1 MKKTGDFVKLKD
13 KSMYFPKVELTYDE
27 LYTLYV
33 YGHAS
38 PQFLYQVVVDS
49 NMVDKVIRENCKS
62 RPNKKDGYKYLL
74 DKLKKNI
81 LEARAD
87 LIFFSRGQ
95 RDLIDLSVKYGF
107 YYYDLKKAFCEV
119 LTDMDVLDF
128 WKQHKKHVQKH
139 TCFKLYGVDSSV
151 KVAYIEAK
159 IKATMKARYGAEN
172 IMQTKAGKYALQKT
186 MMERYGVPCNLMSR
200 DDIYDFSKRCY
211 DVLKTDKNW
220 ELVIKNVADEYG
232 FDYKNAYKEFP
243 LYDRDFILSMQVSN
257 HIDILCKAWKKAG
270 NGALK
275 YPTNVFFKMP
285 VAISSAFLN
294 KYAKKGLIA
303 LPADFNRFKS
313 HYEHMVANYLDS
325 LGVKYEVNKRSL
337 LGGKEIDFYIPSKK
351 IGIEVNPS
359 VSHNSNKYAKNRGR
373 LFGSKE
379 ELYHYD
385 KYKAAAK
392 AGIVLLQLFEYDLN
406 PEQFD
411 KKTKYLL
418 KQKLCGYD
426 EKIYARKT
434 VVYEAKRNIRTKC
447 VAFLNEY
454 HLQGSAT
461 ATKYFAMEYCGE
473 LVGVASF
480 KQHKG
485 YVELKRLCFKHGVQ
499 VLGGL
504 SKFIKAYFK
513 SDADCD
519 IIKSFSDNNIGDGVG
534 YARAG
539 AELVGEIKTSLCF
552 ISPSNG
558 LDVYSWQIA
567 TPWSAKSGVLS
578 KYTSQLSAQNEIDE
592 YIETKLPHRF
602 DDGHGYDRVYRVG
615 SKIWQFSRQK

>member
-33 YGHAS
+33 YGHAK
-38 PQFLYQVVVDS
+38 PYFLRQIVVNID
-49 NMVDKVIRENCKS
+49 ILENIITKNS
-62 RPNKKDGYKYLL
+62 KNRPNEKDGYKYLL
-74 DKLKKNI
+74 GKLQERQD
-81 LEARAD
+81 EAMQD
-87 LIFFSRGQ
+87 LIEFSQGNL
-95 RDLIDLSVKYGF
+95 DLIDLSVKYGF
-107 YYYDLKKAFCEV
+107 YYYDLKKAFDEV
-119 LTDMDVLDF
+119 LDVDVNDY
-128 WKQHKKHVQKH
+128 WKQHKKYVQKH
-139 TCFKLYGVDSSV
+139 TCLELYGVDSSA
-151 KVAYIEAK
+151 KVADIQAK
-159 IKATMKARYGAEN
+159 QKATVKAKYGAEN
-172 IMQTKAGKYALQKT
+172 IMQTDTGKKRLQKT
-186 MMERYGVPCNLMSR
+186 MMERYGVPCNLMAR
-200 DDIYDFSKRCY
+200 DDVYDFSKRCY
-211 DVLKTDKNW
+211 DALMGDSAWVRVLKKLASDK
-220 ELVIKNVADEYG
+220 KVAYDML
-232 FDYKNAYKEFP
+232 YKEYP
-243 LYDRDFILSMQVSN
+243 LYHRDFILSMQVSD
-257 HIDILCKAWKKAG
+257 HIETLCKAWKKAG
-270 NGALK
+270 RDVIK
-275 YPTNVFFKMP
+275 YPTNTFFKMP
-285 VAISSAFLN
+285 VVIASTFLN
-294 KYAKKGLIA
+294 EYAKKGLIE
-303 LPADFNRFKS
+303 LPSNFNCFKS
-313 HYEHMVANYLDS
+313 QYELMVANYLDS
-325 LGVKYEVNKRSL
+325 LGVKYEVNNRSV
-337 LGGKEIDFYIPSKK
+337 LGGKEIDFYIPEKK
-351 IGIEVNPS
+351 IGIEINPS
-359 VSHNSNKYAKNRGR
+359 VSHNSNKYAKNRGKF
-373 LFGSKE
+373 FGSKE

-385 KYKAAAK
+385 KYKAAEK

-426 EKIYARKT
+426 EKVYARKT
-434 VVYEAKRNIRTKC
+434 VVCEAKRDVRTKC
-447 VAFLNEY
+447 VAFLNDY

-485 YVELKRLCFKHGVQ
+485 YVELKRLCFKRGVQ

-513 SDADCD
+513 SDNSCD
-519 IIKSFSDNNIGDGVG
+519 VIKSFSDNNIGDGVG

-552 ISPSNG
+552 ISSTNG
-558 LDVYSWQIA
+558 LDMYSWQIA

-592 YIETKLPHRF
+592 YIETKMPHRF

>member
-1 MKKTGDFVKLKD
+1 MRKTGDFVKLKD

-33 YGHAS
+33 YGHAK
-38 PQFLYQVVVDS
+38 PYFLRQIVANID
-49 NMVDKVIRENCKS
+49 MLENIITKNS
-62 RPNKKDGYKYLL
+62 KNRPNEKDGYKYLL
-74 DKLKKNI
+74 GKLQERQD
-81 LEARAD
+81 EAMQD
-87 LIFFSRGQ
+87 LIEFSQGNL
-95 RDLIDLSVKYGF
+95 DLIDLSVKYGF
-107 YYYDLKKAFCEV
+107 YYYDLKKAFDEV
-119 LTDMDVLDF
+119 LDVDVNDY
-128 WKQHKKHVQKH
+128 WKQHKKYVQKH
-139 TCFKLYGVDSSV
+139 TCLELYGVDSSA
-151 KVAYIEAK
+151 KVADIQAK
-159 IKATMKARYGAEN
+159 QKATVKAKYGAEN
-172 IMQTKAGKYALQKT
+172 IMQTDTGKKRLQKT
-186 MMERYGVPCNLMSR
+186 MMERYGVPCNLMAR
-200 DDIYDFSKRCY
+200 DDVYDFSKRCY
-211 DVLKTDKNW
+211 DALMGDNVWVRVLKKLAQDKKVSYDM
-220 ELVIKNVADEYG
+220 L
-232 FDYKNAYKEFP
+232 YKEYP
-243 LYDRDFILSMQVSN
+243 LYRRDFILSMQVSD
-257 HIDILCKAWKKAG
+257 HIETLCEAWKKAG
-270 NGALK
+270 RDVIK
-275 YPTNVFFKMP
+275 YPTNTFFKMP
-285 VAISSAFLN
+285 VVMVSTFLN
-294 KYAKKGLIA
+294 EYAKKGLIS
-303 LPADFNRFKS
+303 LPSNFNCFKS
-313 HYEHMVANYLDS
+313 QYELMVANYLDS
-325 LGVKYEVNKRSL
+325 LGVKYEVNNRSV
-337 LGGKEIDFYIPSKK
+337 LGGKEIDFYISDKK
-351 IGIEVNPS
+351 VGIEINPS

-385 KYKAAAK
+385 KYKAAEK

-434 VVYEAKRNIRTKC
+434 VVYEAKRDVRTKC
-447 VAFLNEY
+447 VAFLNDY

-461 ATKYFAMEYCGE
+461 ATKYFAMEYCDE

-513 SDADCD
+513 SDTNCD
-519 IIKSFSDNNIGDGVG
+519 IIKSFSDNNIGDGTG
-534 YARAG
+534 YLRAG
-539 AELVGEIKTSLCF
+539 AKLVGETKTSLCF
-552 ISPSNG
+552 VSSSNG
-558 LDVYSWQIA
+558 LDMYSWQIA

>member
-27 LYTLYV
+27 IYTLYV
-33 YGHAS
+33 YGHAT
-38 PQFLYQVVVDS
+38 PHVLRQIVVNID
-49 NMVDKVIRENCKS
+49 MLENIITKNS
-62 RPNKKDGYKYLL
+62 KNRPNKKDGYKYLL
-74 DKLKKNI
+74 GKLQERQD
-81 LEARAD
+81 EAMQD
-87 LIFFSRGQ
+87 LIEFSQGNL
-95 RDLIDLSVKYGF
+95 DLIDLSVKYGF
-107 YYYDLKKAFCEV
+107 YYYDLKKAFDEV
-119 LTDMDVLDF
+119 LDVDVNNY
-128 WKQHKKHVQKH
+128 WKQHKKYVQKH
-139 TCFKLYGVDSSV
+139 TCLELYGVDSSA
-151 KVAYIEAK
+151 KVADIQAK
-159 IKATMKARYGAEN
+159 QKATVKAKYGAEN
-172 IMQTKAGKYALQKT
+172 IMQTDTGKKRLQKT
-186 MMERYGVPCNLMSR
+186 MMERYGVPCNLMAR
-200 DDIYDFSKRCY
+200 DDVYDFSKRCY
-211 DVLKTDKNW
+211 DTLMSDSAWVRVLKKLASDK
-220 ELVIKNVADEYG
+220 KVAYDML
-232 FDYKNAYKEFP
+232 YKEYS
-243 LYDRDFILSMQVSN
+243 LYHRDFISSMQVSD
-257 HIDILCKAWKKAG
+257 HIETLCKAWKKAG
-270 NGALK
+270 RDVIK
-275 YPTNVFFKMP
+275 YPTNTFFKMP
-285 VAISSAFLN
+285 VVMASMFLN
-294 KYAKKGLIA
+294 EYAKKGLIS
-303 LPADFNRFKS
+303 LPSNFNCFKS
-313 HYEHMVANYLDS
+313 QYELMVANYLDS
-325 LGVKYEVNKRSL
+325 LGVKYEVNNRSV
-337 LGGKEIDFYIPSKK
+337 LGGKEIDFYIPEKK
-351 IGIEVNPS
+351 VGVEINPS

-385 KYKAAAK
+385 KYKAAEK

-426 EKIYARKT
+426 EKIYARNT
-434 VVYEAKRNIRTKC
+434 VVYEAKRDIRTKC
-447 VAFLNEY
+447 VAFLNDY

-504 SKFIKAYFK
+504 SKFISAYFK
-513 SDADCD
+513 SDTNCD
-519 IIKSFSDNNIGDGVG
+519 IIKSFSDNNIGDGTG
-534 YARAG
+534 YLWSG
-539 AELVGEIKTSLCF
+539 AKLVGETKTSLCF
-552 ISPSNG
+552 VSSSNG
-558 LDVYSWQIA
+558 LDMYSWQIA

-592 YIETKLPHRF
+592 YIETKMPHRF

>member
-1 MKKTGDFVKLKD
+1 
-13 KSMYFPKVELTYDE
+13 
-27 LYTLYV
+27 
-33 YGHAS
+33 
-38 PQFLYQVVVDS
+38 
-49 NMVDKVIRENCKS
+49 
-62 RPNKKDGYKYLL
+62 
-74 DKLKKNI
+74 
-81 LEARAD
+81 
-87 LIFFSRGQ
+87 
-95 RDLIDLSVKYGF
+95 
-107 YYYDLKKAFCEV
+107 
-119 LTDMDVLDF
+119 
-128 WKQHKKHVQKH
+128 
-139 TCFKLYGVDSSV
+139 
-151 KVAYIEAK
+151 
-159 IKATMKARYGAEN
+159 
-172 IMQTKAGKYALQKT
+172 
-186 MMERYGVPCNLMSR
+186 
-200 DDIYDFSKRCY
+200 
-211 DVLKTDKNW
+211 
-220 ELVIKNVADEYG
+220 
-232 FDYKNAYKEFP
+232 
-243 LYDRDFILSMQVSN
+243 MQVSD
-257 HIDILCKAWKKAG
+257 HIETLCKAWKKVG
-270 NGALK
+270 RGVMK
-275 YPTNVFFKMP
+275 YPANTFFKMP
-285 VAISSAFLN
+285 VVMASTFLN
-294 KYAKKGLIA
+294 EYAKQGLIS
-303 LPADFNRFKS
+303 LPSNFNCFKS
-313 HYEHMVANYLDS
+313 QYELMVANYLDS
-325 LGVKYEVNKRSL
+325 LGVKYEVNNRSV
-337 LGGKEIDFYIPSKK
+337 LGGKEIYFYIPEKK
-351 IGIEVNPS
+351 VGIEINPS

-434 VVYEAKRNIRTKC
+434 VVYEAKRDIRTKC

-485 YVELKRLCFKHGVQ
+485 YVELKRLCFKRGVQ

-513 SDADCD
+513 SDTNCD
-519 IIKSFSDNNIGDGVG
+519 IIKSFSDNNIGDGTG
-534 YARAG
+534 YLRAG
-539 AELVGEIKTSLCF
+539 AKLVGETKTSLCF
-552 ISPSNG
+552 VSPSNG
-558 LDVYSWQIA
+558 LDMYSWQIA

-592 YIETKLPHRF
+592 YIETKMPHRF

>member
-1 MKKTGDFVKLKD
+1 MRKTGDFVKLKD

-33 YGHAS
+33 YGHAK
-38 PQFLYQVVVDS
+38 PYFLRQIVVNID
-49 NMVDKVIRENCKS
+49 MLENIITKNS
-62 RPNKKDGYKYLL
+62 KNRPNEKDGYKYLL
-74 DKLKKNI
+74 GKLQERQD
-81 LEARAD
+81 EAMQD
-87 LIFFSRGQ
+87 LIEFSQGNL
-95 RDLIDLSVKYGF
+95 DLIDLSVKYGF
-107 YYYDLKKAFCEV
+107 YYYALKKAFDEV
-119 LTDMDVLDF
+119 LDVDVNDY
-128 WKQHKKHVQKH
+128 WKQHKKYVQKH
-139 TCFKLYGVDSSV
+139 TCLELYGVDSSA
-151 KVAYIEAK
+151 KVADIQAK
-159 IKATMKARYGAEN
+159 QKATVKAKYGAEN
-172 IMQTKAGKYALQKT
+172 IMQTDTGKKHLQKT
-186 MMERYGVPCNLMSR
+186 MMERYGVPCNLMAR
-200 DDIYDFSKRCY
+200 DDVYDFSKRCY
-211 DVLKTDKNW
+211 DTLMSDSAWVRVLKKLASDK
-220 ELVIKNVADEYG
+220 KVAYDML
-232 FDYKNAYKEFP
+232 YKEYP
-243 LYDRDFILSMQVSN
+243 LYHRDFILSMQVSD
-257 HIDILCKAWKKAG
+257 HIETLCKAWKKAG
-270 NGALK
+270 RDVIK
-275 YPTNVFFKMP
+275 YPTNTFFKMP
-285 VAISSAFLN
+285 VVMASTFLN
-294 KYAKKGLIA
+294 EYAKKGLIS
-303 LPADFNRFKS
+303 LPSNFNCFKS
-313 HYEHMVANYLDS
+313 QYELMVANYLDS
-325 LGVKYEVNKRSL
+325 LGVKYEVNNRSV
-337 LGGKEIDFYIPSKK
+337 LGGKEIDFYIPEKK
-351 IGIEVNPS
+351 VGVEINPS

-379 ELYHYD
+379 GLYHYD

-406 PEQFD
+406 PEQFE

-426 EKIYARKT
+426 EKVYARKT
-434 VVYEAKRNIRTKC
+434 VVYEAKRDVRTKC
-447 VAFLNEY
+447 VAFLNDY

-485 YVELKRLCFKHGVQ
+485 YVELKRLCFKNGVQ

-504 SKFIKAYFK
+504 SKFIKVYFK

-539 AELVGEIKTSLCF
+539 AELVGETKTSLCF

-558 LDVYSWQIA
+558 LDMYSWQIA

-592 YIETKLPHRF
+592 YIETKMPHRF
-602 DDGHGYDRVYRVG
+602 DDGYGYDRVYRVG

>member
-13 KSMYFPKVELTYDE
+13 KSMYFPKIKLTYDE

-74 DKLKKNI
+74 DKLKKKI
-81 LEARAD
+81 DEVQQD
-87 LIFFSRGQ
+87 LLLFSKGKI
-95 RDLIDLSVKYGF
+95 DLIDLSVKYGF
-107 YYYDLKKAFCEV
+107 YYYDLKKAFSEV
-119 LTDMDVLDF
+119 LDVDVNEY
-128 WKQHKKHVQKH
+128 WKQHKKYVQKH
-139 TCFKLYGVDSSV
+139 TCLELYGFDSSA
-151 KVAYIEAK
+151 KVADIQAK
-159 IKATMKARYGAEN
+159 QKATVKAKYGAEN
-172 IMQTKAGKYALQKT
+172 IMQTDTGKKRLQKT
-186 MMERYGVPCNLMSR
+186 MMERYGVPCNLMAR
-200 DDIYDFSKRCY
+200 DDVYDFSKRCY
-211 DVLKTDKNW
+211 DTLMSDSAWVRVLKKLASDK
-220 ELVIKNVADEYG
+220 KVAYDML
-232 FDYKNAYKEFP
+232 YKEYP
-243 LYDRDFILSMQVSN
+243 LYHRDFILSMQVSD
-257 HIDILCKAWKKAG
+257 HIETLCKAWKKAG
-270 NGALK
+270 RDAIK
-275 YPTNVFFKMP
+275 YPTNTFFKMP
-285 VAISSAFLN
+285 VVMASTFLN
-294 KYAKKGLIA
+294 EYAKKGLIS
-303 LPADFNRFKS
+303 LPSNFNCFKS
-313 HYEHMVANYLDS
+313 QYELMVANYLDS
-325 LGVKYEVNKRSL
+325 LGVKYEVNNRSV
-337 LGGKEIDFYIPSKK
+337 LGGKEIDFYIPEKK
-351 IGIEVNPS
+351 VGVDINPS

-426 EKIYARKT
+426 EKVYARKT
-434 VVYEAKRNIRTKC
+434 VVYEAKRDVRTKC

-485 YVELKRLCFKHGVQ
+485 YVELKRLCFKRGVQ

-519 IIKSFSDNNIGDGVG
+519 IIKSFSDNNIGDGTG
-534 YARAG
+534 YLRAG
-539 AELVGEIKTSLCF
+539 AELVGETKTSLCF
-552 ISPSNG
+552 ISPNNG
-558 LDVYSWQIA
+558 LDMYSWQIA

-592 YIETKLPHRF
+592 YIETKMPHRF
-602 DDGHGYDRVYRVG
+602 DDGHGYDRVYCVG

>member
-13 KSMYFPKVELTYDE
+13 KSMYFPKVELPYDE

-33 YGHAS
+33 YGHAT
-38 PQFLYQVVVDS
+38 PHVLRQIVVNID
-49 NMVDKVIRENCKS
+49 MLENIITKNS
-62 RPNKKDGYKYLL
+62 KNRPNKKDGYKYLL
-74 DKLKKNI
+74 GKLQERQD
-81 LEARAD
+81 EAMQD
-87 LIFFSRGQ
+87 LIEFSQGNL
-95 RDLIDLSVKYGF
+95 DLIDLSVKYGF
-107 YYYDLKKAFCEV
+107 YYYDLKKAFDEV
-119 LTDMDVLDF
+119 LDVDVNEY
-128 WKQHKKHVQKH
+128 WKQHKKYVQKH
-139 TCFKLYGVDSSV
+139 TCLELYGVDSSA
-151 KVAYIEAK
+151 KVADIQAK
-159 IKATMKARYGAEN
+159 QKATMKAKYGAEN
-172 IMQTKAGKYALQKT
+172 IMQTDTGKNRLQKT
-186 MMERYGVPCNLMSR
+186 MMERYGVPCNLMAR
-200 DDIYDFSKRCY
+200 DDVYDFSKRCY
-211 DVLKTDKNW
+211 DVLMSDSAWVRVLKKLASDKKVSYDM
-220 ELVIKNVADEYG
+220 L
-232 FDYKNAYKEFP
+232 YKEYP
-243 LYDRDFILSMQVSN
+243 LYRRDFILSMQVSD
-257 HIDILCKAWKKAG
+257 HIETLCKAWKKVG
-270 NGALK
+270 CDVIK
-275 YPTNVFFKMP
+275 YPTNTFFKMP
-285 VAISSAFLN
+285 VVMASTFLN
-294 KYAKKGLIA
+294 EYAKKGLIS
-303 LPADFNRFKS
+303 LPSNFNCFKS
-313 HYEHMVANYLDS
+313 QYELMVANYLDS
-325 LGVKYEVNKRSL
+325 LGVKYEVNNRSV
-337 LGGKEIDFYIPSKK
+337 LGGKEIDFYIPEKK
-351 IGIEVNPS
+351 VGVEINPS

-379 ELYHYD
+379 ELYYYD

-426 EKIYARKT
+426 EKVYARKT
-434 VVYEAKRNIRTKC
+434 VVYEAKRDIRTKC

-504 SKFIKAYFK
+504 SKFISAYFK
-513 SDADCD
+513 SDTGCD
-519 IIKSFSDNNIGDGVG
+519 IIKSFSDNNIGDGTG
-534 YARAG
+534 YLRAG
-539 AELVGEIKTSLCF
+539 AKLVGETKTSLCF
-552 ISPSNG
+552 VSSSNG
-558 LDVYSWQIA
+558 LDMYSWQIA

-592 YIETKLPHRF
+592 YIETKMPHRF

>member
-33 YGHAS
+33 YGHAK
-38 PQFLYQVVVDS
+38 PYFLRQIVANID
-49 NMVDKVIRENCKS
+49 MLENIITKNS
-62 RPNKKDGYKYLL
+62 KNRPNEKDGYKYLL
-74 DKLKKNI
+74 GKLQERQD
-81 LEARAD
+81 EAMQD
-87 LIFFSRGQ
+87 LIEFSQGNL
-95 RDLIDLSVKYGF
+95 DLIDLSVKYGF
-107 YYYDLKKAFCEV
+107 YYYDLKKAFDEV
-119 LTDMDVLDF
+119 LDVDVNDY
-128 WKQHKKHVQKH
+128 WKQHKKYVQKH
-139 TCFKLYGVDSSV
+139 TCLELYGVDSSA
-151 KVAYIEAK
+151 KVADIQAK
-159 IKATMKARYGAEN
+159 QKATVKAKYGAEN
-172 IMQTKAGKYALQKT
+172 IMQTDTGKKHLQKT
-186 MMERYGVPCNLMSR
+186 MMERYGVPCNLMAR
-200 DDIYDFSKRCY
+200 DDVYDFSKRCY
-211 DVLKTDKNW
+211 DTLMSDSAWVRVLKKLASDK
-220 ELVIKNVADEYG
+220 KVAYDML
-232 FDYKNAYKEFP
+232 YKEYP
-243 LYDRDFILSMQVSN
+243 LYHRDFILSMQVSD
-257 HIDILCKAWKKAG
+257 HIETLCKAWKKAG
-270 NGALK
+270 RDVIK
-275 YPTNVFFKMP
+275 YPTNTFFKMP
-285 VAISSAFLN
+285 VVMVSTFLN
-294 KYAKKGLIA
+294 EYAKKGLIS
-303 LPADFNRFKS
+303 LPSNFNCFKS
-313 HYEHMVANYLDS
+313 QYELMVANYLDS
-325 LGVKYEVNKRSL
+325 LGVKYEVNNRSV
-337 LGGKEIDFYIPSKK
+337 LGGKEIDFYIPEKK
-351 IGIEVNPS
+351 VGVEINPS

-406 PEQFD
+406 PEQFE

-426 EKIYARKT
+426 EKVYARKT
-434 VVYEAKRNIRTKC
+434 VVYEAKRDIRTKC

-461 ATKYFAMEYCGE
+461 ATKYFAMEYSGE

-480 KQHKG
+480 KQRKG

-513 SDADCD
+513 SDTNCD

-558 LDVYSWQIA
+558 LDMYSWQIA

-592 YIETKLPHRF
+592 YIETKMPHRF

>member
-1 MKKTGDFVKLKD
+1 MRKTGDFVKLKD

-33 YGHAS
+33 YGHAT
-38 PQFLYQVVVDS
+38 PHVLRQIVVNID
-49 NMVDKVIRENCKS
+49 MLENIITKNS
-62 RPNKKDGYKYLL
+62 KNRPNKKDGYRYLL
-74 DKLKKNI
+74 GKLQERQD
-81 LEARAD
+81 EAMQD
-87 LIFFSRGQ
+87 LIEFSQGNL
-95 RDLIDLSVKYGF
+95 DLIDLSVKYGF
-107 YYYDLKKAFCEV
+107 YYYDLKKAFDEV
-119 LTDMDVLDF
+119 LDVDVNEY
-128 WKQHKKHVQKH
+128 WKQHKKYVQKH
-139 TCFKLYGVDSSV
+139 TCLELYGVDSSA
-151 KVAYIEAK
+151 KVADIQAK
-159 IKATMKARYGAEN
+159 QKATVKAKYGAEN
-172 IMQTKAGKYALQKT
+172 IMQTDTGKKHLQKT
-186 MMERYGVPCNLMSR
+186 MMERYGVPCNLMAR
-200 DDIYDFSKRCY
+200 DDVYDFSKRCY
-211 DVLKTDKNW
+211 DTLMSDSAWVRVLKKLASDK
-220 ELVIKNVADEYG
+220 KVAYDML
-232 FDYKNAYKEFP
+232 YKEYP
-243 LYDRDFILSMQVSN
+243 LYHRDFILSMQVSD
-257 HIDILCKAWKKAG
+257 HIETLCKAWKKAG
-270 NGALK
+270 RDVIK
-275 YPTNVFFKMP
+275 YPTNTFFKMP
-285 VAISSAFLN
+285 VVMASTFLN
-294 KYAKKGLIA
+294 EYAKQGLIS
-303 LPADFNRFKS
+303 LPSNFNCFKS
-313 HYEHMVANYLDS
+313 QYELMVANYLDS
-325 LGVKYEVNKRSL
+325 LGVKYEVNNRSV
-337 LGGKEIDFYIPSKK
+337 LGGKEIDFYIPEKK
-351 IGIEVNPS
+351 VGIEINPS

-406 PEQFD
+406 PEQFE

-426 EKIYARKT
+426 EKVYARKT
-434 VVYEAKRNIRTKC
+434 VVYEAKRDARTKC
-447 VAFLNEY
+447 VAFLNDY

-485 YVELKRLCFKHGVQ
+485 YVELKRLCFKRGVQ

-513 SDADCD
+513 SDTNCD
-519 IIKSFSDNNIGDGVG
+519 IIKSFSDNNIGDGTG
-534 YARAG
+534 YLRAG
-539 AELVGEIKTSLCF
+539 AKLVGETKTSLCF
-552 ISPSNG
+552 ISPNNG
-558 LDVYSWQIA
+558 LDMYSWQIA

>member
-49 NMVDKVIRENCKS
+49 NMVNKVIRENCKS

-74 DKLKKNI
+74 DKLKKKI
-81 LEARAD
+81 DEVQQD
-87 LIFFSRGQ
+87 LLLFSKGKI
-95 RDLIDLSVKYGF
+95 DLIDLSVKYGF
-107 YYYDLKKAFCEV
+107 YYYDLKKAFSEV
-119 LTDMDVLDF
+119 LGVDVNEY
-128 WKQHKKHVQKH
+128 WKQHKKYVQKH
-139 TCFKLYGVDSSV
+139 TCLELYGVDSSA
-151 KVAYIEAK
+151 KVADIQAK
-159 IKATMKARYGAEN
+159 QKATVKAKYGAEN
-172 IMQTKAGKYALQKT
+172 IMQTGTGKQRLQKT
-186 MMERYGVPCNLMSR
+186 MMERYGVPCNLMAR
-200 DDIYDFSKRCY
+200 DDVYDFSKRCY
-211 DVLKTDKNW
+211 DALMGDNVWVRVLKKLAQDKK
-220 ELVIKNVADEYG
+220 VSHDM
-232 FDYKNAYKEFP
+232 FYKEYP
-243 LYDRDFILSMQVSN
+243 LYRRDFILSMQISD
-257 HIDILCKAWKKAG
+257 HIEILCKAWKKAG
-270 NGALK
+270 HGAIK
-275 YPTNVFFKMP
+275 YPTNTFFKMP
-285 VAISSAFLN
+285 VVMASTFLN
-294 KYAKKGLIA
+294 EYAKKGLIS
-303 LPADFNRFKS
+303 LPSNFNCFKS
-313 HYEHMVANYLDS
+313 QYELMVANYLDS
-325 LGVKYEVNKRSL
+325 LGVKYEVNNRSV
-337 LGGKEIDFYIPSKK
+337 LGGKEIDFYISDKK
-351 IGIEVNPS
+351 VGIEINPS

-385 KYKAAAK
+385 KYKAAAE

-406 PEQFD
+406 PEQFE

-426 EKIYARKT
+426 EKVYARKT
-434 VVYEAKRNIRTKC
+434 VVYEAKRDVRTKC
-447 VAFLNEY
+447 VAFLNDY

-461 ATKYFAMEYCGE
+461 ATKYFAMEYCGN

-504 SKFIKAYFK
+504 SKFISAYFK
-513 SDADCD
+513 SDIGCD

-539 AELVGEIKTSLCF
+539 AELVGETKTSLCF

-558 LDVYSWQIA
+558 LDMYSWQIA

-578 KYTSQLSAQNEIDE
+578 KHTSELSAQNEIDE
-592 YIETKLPHRF
+592 YIETKMPHRF
-602 DDGHGYDRVYRVG
+602 DDGRGYDRVYRVG

>member
-74 DKLKKNI
+74 DKLKKKI
-81 LEARAD
+81 DEVQQD
-87 LIFFSRGQ
+87 LLLFSKGKI
-95 RDLIDLSVKYGF
+95 DLIDLSVKYGF
-107 YYYDLKKAFCEV
+107 YY
-119 LTDMDVLDF
+119 
-128 WKQHKKHVQKH
+128 
-139 TCFKLYGVDSSV
+139 
-151 KVAYIEAK
+151 
-159 IKATMKARYGAEN
+159 
-172 IMQTKAGKYALQKT
+172 
-186 MMERYGVPCNLMSR
+186 
-200 DDIYDFSKRCY
+200 
-211 DVLKTDKNW
+211 
-220 ELVIKNVADEYG
+220 
-232 FDYKNAYKEFP
+232 
-243 LYDRDFILSMQVSN
+243 
-257 HIDILCKAWKKAG
+257 
-270 NGALK
+270 
-275 YPTNVFFKMP
+275 
-285 VAISSAFLN
+285 
-294 KYAKKGLIA
+294 
-303 LPADFNRFKS
+303 
-313 HYEHMVANYLDS
+313 
-325 LGVKYEVNKRSL
+325 
-337 LGGKEIDFYIPSKK
+337 
-351 IGIEVNPS
+351 
-359 VSHNSNKYAKNRGR
+359 
-373 LFGSKE
+373 
-379 ELYHYD
+379 
-385 KYKAAAK
+385 
-392 AGIVLLQLFEYDLN
+392 YDLN

-426 EKIYARKT
+426 EKVYARKT
-434 VVYEAKRNIRTKC
+434 VVYEAKRDIRIKC

-485 YVELKRLCFKHGVQ
+485 YVELKRLCFKRGVQ

-513 SDADCD
+513 SDTGCD
-519 IIKSFSDNNIGDGVG
+519 IIKSFSDNNIGNGMSDEK
-534 YARAG
+534 AG

-552 ISPSNG
+552 ISPNNG
-558 LDVYSWQIA
+558 LDMYSWQIA
-567 TPWSAKSGVLS
+567 TPWSAISGVLP

-592 YIETKLPHRF
+592 YIETKMPHRF
-602 DDGHGYDRVYRVG
+602 DDGHGYDRVYRVC

>member
-33 YGHAS
+33 YGHAK
-38 PQFLYQVVVDS
+38 PYFLRQIVVNID
-49 NMVDKVIRENCKS
+49 MLENIITKNS
-62 RPNKKDGYKYLL
+62 KNRPNEKDGYKYLL
-74 DKLKKNI
+74 GKLQERQD
-81 LEARAD
+81 EAMQD
-87 LIFFSRGQ
+87 LIEFSQGNL
-95 RDLIDLSVKYGF
+95 DLIDLSVKYGF
-107 YYYDLKKAFCEV
+107 YYYDLKKAFDEV
-119 LTDMDVLDF
+119 LDVDVNDY
-128 WKQHKKHVQKH
+128 WKQHKKYVQKH
-139 TCFKLYGVDSSV
+139 TCLELYGVDSSA
-151 KVAYIEAK
+151 KVADIQAK
-159 IKATMKARYGAEN
+159 QKATVKAKYGAEN
-172 IMQTKAGKYALQKT
+172 IMQTQAGKDALQKT

-200 DDIYDFSKRCY
+200 DEVYDFSKRCY
-211 DVLKTDKNW
+211 DALMCDNVWVRVLKKLASDK
-220 ELVIKNVADEYG
+220 KVAYDML
-232 FDYKNAYKEFP
+232 YKEYP
-243 LYDRDFILSMQVSN
+243 LYHRDFILSMQVSD
-257 HIDILCKAWKKAG
+257 HIETLCKAWKKAG
-270 NGALK
+270 RDVIK
-275 YPTNVFFKMP
+275 YPTNTFFKMP
-285 VAISSAFLN
+285 VVMASTFLN
-294 KYAKKGLIA
+294 EYAKKGLIS
-303 LPADFNRFKS
+303 LPSNFNCFKS
-313 HYEHMVANYLDS
+313 QYELMVANYLDS
-325 LGVKYEVNKRSL
+325 LGVKYEVNNRSV
-337 LGGKEIDFYIPSKK
+337 LGGKEIDFYIPEKK
-351 IGIEVNPS
+351 VGVEINPS

-385 KYKAAAK
+385 KYKAADK

-426 EKIYARKT
+426 EKVYARKT
-434 VVYEAKRNIRTKC
+434 VVYEAKRDVRTKC

-513 SDADCD
+513 SDTNCD
-519 IIKSFSDNNIGDGVG
+519 IIKSFSDNNIGDGTG
-534 YARAG
+534 YLRAG
-539 AELVGEIKTSLCF
+539 AKLVGETKTSLCF
-552 ISPSNG
+552 VSPNNG

-592 YIETKLPHRF
+592 YIETKMPHRF

>member
-1 MKKTGDFVKLKD
+1 
-13 KSMYFPKVELTYDE
+13 
-27 LYTLYV
+27 
-33 YGHAS
+33 
-38 PQFLYQVVVDS
+38 
-49 NMVDKVIRENCKS
+49 
-62 RPNKKDGYKYLL
+62 
-74 DKLKKNI
+74 
-81 LEARAD
+81 
-87 LIFFSRGQ
+87 
-95 RDLIDLSVKYGF
+95 
-107 YYYDLKKAFCEV
+107 
-119 LTDMDVLDF
+119 
-128 WKQHKKHVQKH
+128 
-139 TCFKLYGVDSSV
+139 
-151 KVAYIEAK
+151 
-159 IKATMKARYGAEN
+159 
-172 IMQTKAGKYALQKT
+172 
-186 MMERYGVPCNLMSR
+186 
-200 DDIYDFSKRCY
+200 
-211 DVLKTDKNW
+211 
-220 ELVIKNVADEYG
+220 
-232 FDYKNAYKEFP
+232 
-243 LYDRDFILSMQVSN
+243 
-257 HIDILCKAWKKAG
+257 
-270 NGALK
+270 
-275 YPTNVFFKMP
+275 
-285 VAISSAFLN
+285 
-294 KYAKKGLIA
+294 
-303 LPADFNRFKS
+303 
-313 HYEHMVANYLDS
+313 
-325 LGVKYEVNKRSL
+325 
-337 LGGKEIDFYIPSKK
+337 
-351 IGIEVNPS
+351 
-359 VSHNSNKYAKNRGR
+359 SNKYAKNRGR
-373 LFGSKE
+373 LIGSKE

-385 KYKAAAK
+385 KYKAADK

-426 EKIYARKT
+426 EKVYARKT
-434 VVYEAKRNIRTKC
+434 VVYEAKRDIRTKC

-485 YVELKRLCFKHGVQ
+485 YVELKRLCFKRGVQ

-513 SDADCD
+513 SDTNCD

-552 ISPSNG
+552 ISPNNG
-558 LDVYSWQIA
+558 LDMYSWQIA

-592 YIETKLPHRF
+592 YIETKMPHRF

>member
-33 YGHAS
+33 YGHAK
-38 PQFLYQVVVDS
+38 PYVLRQIVVNID
-49 NMVDKVIRENCKS
+49 MLENIIATNSKN

-74 DKLKKNI
+74 GKLQ
-81 LEARAD
+81 ERQDGVMQD
-87 LIFFSRGQ
+87 LIEFSQGNL
-95 RDLIDLSVKYGF
+95 DLIDLSVKYGF
-107 YYYDLKKAFCEV
+107 DYYDPKKAFDEV
-119 LTDMDVLDF
+119 LDVDVNDY
-128 WKQHKKHVQKH
+128 WKQHKKYVQKH
-139 TCFKLYGVDSSV
+139 TCLELYGVDSSA
-151 KVAYIEAK
+151 KVADIQAK
-159 IKATMKARYGAEN
+159 QKATVKAKYGAEN
-172 IMQTKAGKYALQKT
+172 IMQTDTGKKHLQKT
-186 MMERYGVPCNLMSR
+186 MMERYGVPCNLMAR
-200 DDIYDFSKRCY
+200 DDVYDFSKRCY
-211 DVLKTDKNW
+211 DTLMSDSAWVRVLKKLASDK
-220 ELVIKNVADEYG
+220 KVAYDML
-232 FDYKNAYKEFP
+232 YKEYS
-243 LYDRDFILSMQVSN
+243 LYRRDFILSMQVSD
-257 HIDILCKAWKKAG
+257 HIETLCKAWKKVG
-270 NGALK
+270 RDVIK
-275 YPTNVFFKMP
+275 YPTNTFFKMP
-285 VAISSAFLN
+285 VVMASTFLN
-294 KYAKKGLIA
+294 EYAKKGLIS
-303 LPADFNRFKS
+303 LPSNFNCFKS
-313 HYEHMVANYLDS
+313 QYELMVANYLDS
-325 LGVKYEVNKRSL
+325 LGVKYEVNNRSV
-337 LGGKEIDFYIPSKK
+337 LGGKEIDFYIPEKK
-351 IGIEVNPS
+351 VGVEINPS

-373 LFGSKE
+373 LCGSKE

-392 AGIVLLQLFEYDLN
+392 AGIVLLQLFEHDLN

-426 EKIYARKT
+426 EKVYARKI
-434 VVYEAKRNIRTKC
+434 VVYEAKRDARTKC
-447 VAFLNEY
+447 IAFLNEY

-504 SKFIKAYFK
+504 SKFIKVYFK
-513 SDADCD
+513 SDTNCD
-519 IIKSFSDNNIGDGVG
+519 IIKSFSDNNIGDGTG
-534 YARAG
+534 YEKAG

-558 LDVYSWQIA
+558 LDMYSWQIA

-592 YIETKLPHRF
+592 YIETKMPHRF
-602 DDGHGYDRVYRVG
+602 GDGHGYDRVYRVG

>member
-1 MKKTGDFVKLKD
+1 MRKIGKVVKLKD
-13 KSMYFPKVELTYDE
+13 KSMYFPKVELTHDE

-33 YGHAS
+33 YGHAK
-38 PQFLYQVVVDS
+38 PYVLRQIVVNID
-49 NMVDKVIRENCKS
+49 MLENIITKNS
-62 RPNKKDGYKYLL
+62 KNRPNKKDGYKYLL
-74 DKLKKNI
+74 GKLQERQD
-81 LEARAD
+81 EAMQD
-87 LIFFSRGQ
+87 LIEFSQGNL
-95 RDLIDLSVKYGF
+95 DLIDLSVKYGF
-107 YYYDLKKAFCEV
+107 DYYDLKKAFDEV
-119 LTDMDVLDF
+119 LDVDVNEY

-139 TCFKLYGVDSSV
+139 TCLELYGVDSSA
-151 KVAYIEAK
+151 KVADIQVK
-159 IKATMKARYGAEN
+159 QKATVKAKYGAEN
-172 IMQTKAGKYALQKT
+172 IMQTDTGKKHLQKT
-186 MMERYGVPCNLMSR
+186 MMERYGVPCNLMAR
-200 DDIYDFSKRCY
+200 DDVYDFSKRCY
-211 DVLKTDKNW
+211 DALMSDSAWVRVLKKLASDK
-220 ELVIKNVADEYG
+220 KVAYDML
-232 FDYKNAYKEFP
+232 YKEYP
-243 LYDRDFILSMQVSN
+243 LYHRDFILSMQVSD
-257 HIDILCKAWKKAG
+257 HIEALCKAWKKAG
-270 NGALK
+270 RDVIK
-275 YPTNVFFKMP
+275 YPTNTFFKMP
-285 VAISSAFLN
+285 VVMASTFLN
-294 KYAKKGLIA
+294 EYAKKGLIS
-303 LPADFNRFKS
+303 LPSNFNCFKS
-313 HYEHMVANYLDS
+313 QYELMVANYLDS
-325 LGVKYEVNKRSL
+325 LGVKYEVNNRSV
-337 LGGKEIDFYIPSKK
+337 LGGKEIDFYIPEKK
-351 IGIEVNPS
+351 VGVEINPS

-406 PEQFD
+406 PEQFE

-426 EKIYARKT
+426 EKVYARKT
-434 VVYEAKRNIRTKC
+434 VVYEAKRDVRTKC
-447 VAFLNEY
+447 IAFLNDY

-480 KQHKG
+480 KKHKG
-485 YVELKRLCFKHGVQ
+485 YVELKRLCFKRGVQ

-504 SKFIKAYFK
+504 SKFIKEYFK

-552 ISPSNG
+552 ISPNNG
-558 LDVYSWQIA
+558 LDMYSWQIA
-567 TPWSAKSGVLS
+567 TPWGAKSGVLS

-592 YIETKLPHRF
+592 YIETKMPHRF

>member
-1 MKKTGDFVKLKD
+1 MRKTGDFVKLKD

-33 YGHAS
+33 YGHAK
-38 PQFLYQVVVDS
+38 PYFLRQIVVNID
-49 NMVDKVIRENCKS
+49 MLENIITKNS
-62 RPNKKDGYKYLL
+62 KNRPNEKDGYKYLL
-74 DKLKKNI
+74 GKLQERQD
-81 LEARAD
+81 EAMQD
-87 LIFFSRGQ
+87 LIEFSQGNL
-95 RDLIDLSVKYGF
+95 DLIDLSVKYGF
-107 YYYDLKKAFCEV
+107 YYYDLKKAFDEV
-119 LTDMDVLDF
+119 LDVDVNDY
-128 WKQHKKHVQKH
+128 WKQHKKYVQKH
-139 TCFKLYGVDSSV
+139 TCLELYGVDSSA
-151 KVAYIEAK
+151 KVADIQAK
-159 IKATMKARYGAEN
+159 QKATVKAKYGAEN
-172 IMQTKAGKYALQKT
+172 IMQTDTGKKRLQKI
-186 MMERYGVPCNLMSR
+186 MMERYGVPCNLMAR
-200 DDIYDFSKRCY
+200 DDVYDFSKRCY
-211 DVLKTDKNW
+211 DALMSDNVWVRVLKKLAQDKKVSYDM
-220 ELVIKNVADEYG
+220 L
-232 FDYKNAYKEFP
+232 YKEYP
-243 LYDRDFILSMQVSN
+243 LYRRDFILSMQVSD
-257 HIDILCKAWKKAG
+257 HIETLCKTWKKVG
-270 NGALK
+270 RDVIK
-275 YPTNVFFKMP
+275 YPTNTFFKMP
-285 VAISSAFLN
+285 VVMASTFLN
-294 KYAKKGLIA
+294 EYAKKGLIS
-303 LPADFNRFKS
+303 LPSNFNCFKS
-313 HYEHMVANYLDS
+313 QYELMVANYLDS
-325 LGVKYEVNKRSL
+325 LGVKYEVNNRSV
-337 LGGKEIDFYIPSKK
+337 LGGKEIDFYIPEKK
-351 IGIEVNPS
+351 IGIEINPS

-385 KYKAAAK
+385 KYKAATK

-434 VVYEAKRNIRTKC
+434 VVYEAKRDIRTKC

-485 YVELKRLCFKHGVQ
+485 YVELKRLCFTHGVQ

-513 SDADCD
+513 SDTNCD
-519 IIKSFSDNNIGDGVG
+519 IIKSFSDNNIGDGTG
-534 YARAG
+534 YLRAG

-552 ISPSNG
+552 ISPNNG
-558 LDVYSWQIA
+558 LDMYSWQIA

>member
-1 MKKTGDFVKLKD
+1 MKKTSEMVKLKD
-13 KSMYFPKVELTYDE
+13 KTMYFPKVELTHDE

-33 YGHAS
+33 YGHAK
-38 PQFLYQVVVDS
+38 PYVLRQIVVNID
-49 NMVDKVIRENCKS
+49 MLENIIAKNS
-62 RPNKKDGYKYLL
+62 KNRPNKKDGYKYLL
-74 DKLKKNI
+74 GKLQ
-81 LEARAD
+81 ERQDGVMQD
-87 LIFFSRGQ
+87 LIEFSQGNL
-95 RDLIDLSVKYGF
+95 DLIDLSVKYGF
-107 YYYDLKKAFCEV
+107 DYYDLKKAFDEV
-119 LTDMDVLDF
+119 LDVDVNEY
-128 WKQHKKHVQKH
+128 WKQHKKYVQKH
-139 TCFKLYGVDSSV
+139 TCLELYGVDSSA
-151 KVAYIEAK
+151 KVADVQAK
-159 IKATMKARYGAEN
+159 QKATTKAKYGAEN
-172 IMQTKAGKYALQKT
+172 IMQTDAGKQALQKT

-200 DDIYDFSKRCY
+200 DGVYDFSKRCY
-211 DVLKTDKNW
+211 YVLMSDSAWVRVLKKLASDK
-220 ELVIKNVADEYG
+220 
-232 FDYKNAYKEFP
+232 
-243 LYDRDFILSMQVSN
+243 
-257 HIDILCKAWKKAG
+257 
-270 NGALK
+270 
-275 YPTNVFFKMP
+275 
-285 VAISSAFLN
+285 
-294 KYAKKGLIA
+294 
-303 LPADFNRFKS
+303 
-313 HYEHMVANYLDS
+313 
-325 LGVKYEVNKRSL
+325 
-337 LGGKEIDFYIPSKK
+337 
-351 IGIEVNPS
+351 
-359 VSHNSNKYAKNRGR
+359 
-373 LFGSKE
+373 
-379 ELYHYD
+379 
-385 KYKAAAK
+385 
-392 AGIVLLQLFEYDLN
+392 YDLN
-406 PEQFD
+406 PEQFN

-434 VVYEAKRNIRTKC
+434 LVYEAKRDIRTKC

-513 SDADCD
+513 SDVDCD
-519 IIKSFSDNNIGDGVG
+519 IIKSFSDNNIGDGAG

-558 LDVYSWQIA
+558 FDMYSWQIA

-578 KYTSQLSAQNEIDE
+578 KYTSQLSTQNEIDE

>member
-1 MKKTGDFVKLKD
+1 MRKTGDFVKLKD

-38 PQFLYQVVVDS
+38 PQFLYQVVVCTD
-49 NMVDKVIRENCKS
+49 MVDRVIHDNCKS

-74 DKLKKNI
+74 DKLKKKI
-81 LEARAD
+81 DEVQQD
-87 LIFFSRGQ
+87 LLLFSKGKT
-95 RDLIDLSVKYGF
+95 DLIDLSVKYGF
-107 YYYDLKKAFCEV
+107 YYYDLKKAFLEV
-119 LTDMDVLDF
+119 LDVDVNEY
-128 WKQHKKHVQKH
+128 WKQHKKYVQKH
-139 TCFKLYGVDSSV
+139 TCLELYGVDSSA
-151 KVAYIEAK
+151 KVADIQAK
-159 IKATMKARYGAEN
+159 QKATVKAKYGAEN
-172 IMQTKAGKYALQKT
+172 IMQTDTGKKHLQKT
-186 MMERYGVPCNLMSR
+186 MMERYGVPCNLMAR
-200 DDIYDFSKRCY
+200 DDVYDFSKRCY
-211 DVLKTDKNW
+211 DMLMSDSAWVRVLKKLASDK
-220 ELVIKNVADEYG
+220 KVAYDML
-232 FDYKNAYKEFP
+232 YKEYP
-243 LYDRDFILSMQVSN
+243 LYHRDFILSMQVSD
-257 HIDILCKAWKKAG
+257 HIETLCKAWKKVG
-270 NGALK
+270 RGAIK
-275 YPTNVFFKMP
+275 YPTNTFFKMP
-285 VAISSAFLN
+285 VVMASTFLN
-294 KYAKKGLIA
+294 DDAKKGLIS
-303 LPADFNRFKS
+303 LPSNFNCFKS
-313 HYEHMVANYLDS
+313 QYELMVANYLDS
-325 LGVKYEVNKRSL
+325 LGVKYEVNNRSV
-337 LGGKEIDFYIPSKK
+337 LGGKEIDFYIPEKK
-351 IGIEVNPS
+351 IGIEINPS

-385 KYKAAAK
+385 KYKAAEK
-392 AGIVLLQLFEYDLN
+392 AGVVLLQLFEYDLN
-406 PEQFD
+406 PEQFE

-434 VVYEAKRNIRTKC
+434 VVYEAKRDARTKC

-485 YVELKRLCFKHGVQ
+485 YVELKRLCFKRGVQ

-592 YIETKLPHRF
+592 YIETKMPHRF

-615 SKIWQFSRQK
+615 SKIWQFVR

>member
-1 MKKTGDFVKLKD
+1 MRKTGDFVKLKD

-33 YGHAS
+33 YGHAK
-38 PQFLYQVVVDS
+38 PYFLRQIVVNID
-49 NMVDKVIRENCKS
+49 MLENIITKNS
-62 RPNKKDGYKYLL
+62 KNRPNEKDGYKYLL
-74 DKLKKNI
+74 GKLQERQD
-81 LEARAD
+81 EAMQD
-87 LIFFSRGQ
+87 LIEFSQGNL
-95 RDLIDLSVKYGF
+95 DLIDLSVKYGF
-107 YYYDLKKAFCEV
+107 YYYDLKKAFDEV
-119 LTDMDVLDF
+119 LDVDVNDY
-128 WKQHKKHVQKH
+128 WKQHKKYVQKH
-139 TCFKLYGVDSSV
+139 TCLELYGVDSSA
-151 KVAYIEAK
+151 KVADIQAK
-159 IKATMKARYGAEN
+159 QKATVKAKYGAEN
-172 IMQTKAGKYALQKT
+172 IMQTDTGKKRLQKT
-186 MMERYGVPCNLMSR
+186 MMERYGVPCNLMAR
-200 DDIYDFSKRCY
+200 DDVYDFSKRCY
-211 DVLKTDKNW
+211 DALMGDNVWVRVLKKLAQDKKVSYDM
-220 ELVIKNVADEYG
+220 L
-232 FDYKNAYKEFP
+232 YKEYP
-243 LYDRDFILSMQVSN
+243 LYRRDFILSMQVSD
-257 HIDILCKAWKKAG
+257 HIETLCKAWKKVG
-270 NGALK
+270 RDVIK
-275 YPTNVFFKMP
+275 YPTNTFFKMP
-285 VAISSAFLN
+285 VVMASTFLN
-294 KYAKKGLIA
+294 EYAKKGLIS
-303 LPADFNRFKS
+303 LPSNFNCFKS
-313 HYEHMVANYLDS
+313 QYELMVANYLDS
-325 LGVKYEVNKRSL
+325 LGVKYEVNNRSV
-337 LGGKEIDFYIPSKK
+337 LGGKEIDFYIPEKK
-351 IGIEVNPS
+351 IGIEINPS
-359 VSHNSNKYAKNRGR
+359 PSHNSNKYAKNRGR

-426 EKIYARKT
+426 KKVYARKT
-434 VVYEAKRNIRTKC
+434 VVYEAKRDVRTKC
-447 VAFLNEY
+447 VAFLNDY

-485 YVELKRLCFKHGVQ
+485 YVELKRLCFKRGVQ

-504 SKFIKAYFK
+504 SKFIRAYFK
-513 SDADCD
+513 SDIGCD

-592 YIETKLPHRF
+592 YIETKMPHRF

>member
-13 KSMYFPKVELTYDE
+13 KSMYFPKVKLTYDE

-33 YGHAS
+33 YGHAR

-49 NMVDKVIRENCKS
+49 NMVDKVIHENCKS

-74 DKLKKNI
+74 DKLKKKI
-81 LEARAD
+81 DEVQQD
-87 LIFFSRGQ
+87 LLLFSKGKI
-95 RDLIDLSVKYGF
+95 DLIDLSVKYGF
-107 YYYDLKKAFCEV
+107 YYYDLKKAFSEV
-119 LTDMDVLDF
+119 LDVDVNEY
-128 WKQHKKHVQKH
+128 WKQHKKYVQKH
-139 TCFKLYGVDSSV
+139 TCLELYGVDSSA
-151 KVAYIEAK
+151 KVADIQAK
-159 IKATMKARYGAEN
+159 QKATVKAKCGAEN
-172 IMQTKAGKYALQKT
+172 IMQTDTGKKRLQKT
-186 MMERYGVPCNLMSR
+186 MMERYGVPCNLMAR
-200 DDIYDFSKRCY
+200 DDVYDFSKRCY
-211 DVLKTDKNW
+211 DALIGDNVWVRVLKKLAQDKKVSYDM
-220 ELVIKNVADEYG
+220 L
-232 FDYKNAYKEFP
+232 YKEYL
-243 LYDRDFILSMQVSN
+243 LYRRDFILSMQVSD
-257 HIDILCKAWKKAG
+257 HIETLCKAWKKAG
-270 NGALK
+270 RDVIK
-275 YPTNVFFKMP
+275 YPTNTFFKMP
-285 VAISSAFLN
+285 VVMASTFLN
-294 KYAKKGLIA
+294 EYAKKGLIS
-303 LPADFNRFKS
+303 LPSNFNCFKS
-313 HYEHMVANYLDS
+313 QYELMVANYLDS
-325 LGVKYEVNKRSL
+325 LGVKYEVNNRSV
-337 LGGKEIDFYIPSKK
+337 LGGKEIDFYIPEKK
-351 IGIEVNPS
+351 VGVEINPS
-359 VSHNSNKYAKNRGR
+359 VSHNYNKYAKNRGR

-426 EKIYARKT
+426 GKVYARKT
-434 VVYEAKRNIRTKC
+434 VVYEAKRDARTKC
-447 VAFLNEY
+447 VAFLNDY

-473 LVGVASF
+473 LVGVVSF

-513 SDADCD
+513 SNIGCD
-519 IIKSFSDNNIGDGVG
+519 IIKSFSDNNIGDGTG
-534 YARAG
+534 YLRAG
-539 AELVGEIKTSLCF
+539 AELVGETKTSLCF
-552 ISPSNG
+552 VSSSNG
-558 LDVYSWQIA
+558 LDMYSWQIA

-592 YIETKLPHRF
+592 YIETKMPHRF
-602 DDGHGYDRVYRVG
+602 DDGYGYDRVYRVG

>member
-1 MKKTGDFVKLKD
+1 MIKTGDFVKLKD

-74 DKLKKNI
+74 DKLKKKI
-81 LEARAD
+81 DEVQQD
-87 LIFFSRGQ
+87 LLLFSKGKI
-95 RDLIDLSVKYGF
+95 DLIDLSVKYGF
-107 YYYDLKKAFCEV
+107 YYYDLKKAFSEV
-119 LTDMDVLDF
+119 LDVDVNEY
-128 WKQHKKHVQKH
+128 WKQHKKYVQKH
-139 TCFKLYGVDSSV
+139 TCLELYGVDSSA
-151 KVAYIEAK
+151 KVADIQAK
-159 IKATMKARYGAEN
+159 QKATVKAKYGAEN
-172 IMQTKAGKYALQKT
+172 IMQTDTGKKRLQKT
-186 MMERYGVPCNLMSR
+186 MMERYGVPCNLMAR
-200 DDIYDFSKRCY
+200 DDVYDFSKRCY
-211 DVLKTDKNW
+211 DALMVDNVWVRVLKKLASDK
-220 ELVIKNVADEYG
+220 KVAYDML
-232 FDYKNAYKEFP
+232 YKEYP
-243 LYDRDFILSMQVSN
+243 LYRRDFILSMRVSD
-257 HIDILCKAWKKAG
+257 HIETLCKAWKKVG
-270 NGALK
+270 RGVID
-275 YPTNVFFKMP
+275 YPTNTFFKMP
-285 VAISSAFLN
+285 VVMASTFLN
-294 KYAKKGLIA
+294 EYAKKGLIS
-303 LPADFNRFKS
+303 LPSNFNCFKS
-313 HYEHMVANYLDS
+313 QYELMVANYLDS
-325 LGVKYEVNKRSL
+325 LGVKYEVNNRSV
-337 LGGKEIDFYIPSKK
+337 LGGKEIDFYIPEEKVGVE
-351 IGIEVNPS
+351 INPS

-426 EKIYARKT
+426 EKVYARKT
-434 VVYEAKRNIRTKC
+434 VVYEAKRDIRTKC

-461 ATKYFAMEYCGE
+461 ATKYFAMEYCDE

-485 YVELKRLCFKHGVQ
+485 YVELKRLCFKTGVQ

-519 IIKSFSDNNIGDGVG
+519 IIKSFSDNNIGDGAG
-534 YARAG
+534 YLRAG
-539 AELVGEIKTSLCF
+539 AKLVGETKTSLCF
-552 ISPSNG
+552 ISPNNG
-558 LDVYSWQIA
+558 LDMYSWQIA

-578 KYTSQLSAQNEIDE
+578 KYTPQLSAQNEIDE
-592 YIETKLPHRF
+592 YIETKMPHRF

>member
-33 YGHAS
+33 YGHAK
-38 PQFLYQVVVDS
+38 PYFLRQIVVNID
-49 NMVDKVIRENCKS
+49 MLENIITKNS
-62 RPNKKDGYKYLL
+62 KNRPNEKDGYKYLL
-74 DKLKKNI
+74 GKLQERQD
-81 LEARAD
+81 EAMQD
-87 LIFFSRGQ
+87 LIEFSQGNL
-95 RDLIDLSVKYGF
+95 DLIDLSVKYGF
-107 YYYDLKKAFCEV
+107 YYYDLKKAFDEV
-119 LTDMDVLDF
+119 LDVDVNDY
-128 WKQHKKHVQKH
+128 WKQHKKYVQKH
-139 TCFKLYGVDSSV
+139 TCLELYGVDSSA
-151 KVAYIEAK
+151 KVADIQAK
-159 IKATMKARYGAEN
+159 QKATVKAKYGAEN
-172 IMQTKAGKYALQKT
+172 IMQTDTGKKRLQKT
-186 MMERYGVPCNLMSR
+186 MMERYGVPCNLMAR
-200 DDIYDFSKRCY
+200 DDVYDFSKRCY
-211 DVLKTDKNW
+211 DALMGDNVWVRVLKKLVQDKKVSYDM
-220 ELVIKNVADEYG
+220 L
-232 FDYKNAYKEFP
+232 YKEYP
-243 LYDRDFILSMQVSN
+243 LYRRDFILSMQVSD
-257 HIDILCKAWKKAG
+257 HIETLCKAWKKSG
-270 NGALK
+270 RDVIK
-275 YPTNVFFKMP
+275 YPTNTFFKMP
-285 VAISSAFLN
+285 VVMASTFLN
-294 KYAKKGLIA
+294 EYAKKGLIS
-303 LPADFNRFKS
+303 LPSNFNCFKS
-313 HYEHMVANYLDS
+313 QYELMVANYLDS
-325 LGVKYEVNKRSL
+325 LGVKYEVNNRSV
-337 LGGKEIDFYIPSKK
+337 LGGKEIDFYIPEKK
-351 IGIEVNPS
+351 VGIEINPS

-426 EKIYARKT
+426 GKVYARKT
-434 VVYEAKRNIRTKC
+434 VVYEAKRDVRTKC
-447 VAFLNEY
+447 VAFLNDY

-480 KQHKG
+480 KQQKG
-485 YVELKRLCFKHGVQ
+485 YVELKRLCFKRGVQ

-513 SDADCD
+513 SDNSCD
-519 IIKSFSDNNIGDGVG
+519 VIKSFSDNNIGDGMG

-539 AELVGEIKTSLCF
+539 AELVGETKTSLCF
-552 ISPSNG
+552 ISFTNG
-558 LDVYSWQIA
+558 CDMYSWQIA

-592 YIETKLPHRF
+592 YIETKMPHRF

>member
-1 MKKTGDFVKLKD
+1 MKKTGNFVKLKD
-13 KSMYFPKVELTYDE
+13 KSMHFPKVKLTYDE

-38 PQFLYQVVVDS
+38 PQFLYQVVVDN

-62 RPNKKDGYKYLL
+62 RPNKKDGYQYLIE
-74 DKLKKNI
+74 KLKKNV
-81 LEARAD
+81 LEVQQD
-87 LIFFSRGQ
+87 LLLFSKGKI
-95 RDLIDLSVKYGF
+95 DLIDLSVKYGF
-107 YYYDLKKAFCEV
+107 YYYDLKKAFSEV
-119 LTDMDVLDF
+119 LDVDVNEY
-128 WKQHKKHVQKH
+128 WKQHKKYVQKH
-139 TCFKLYGVDSSV
+139 TCLELYGVDSSA
-151 KVAYIEAK
+151 KVADIQAK
-159 IKATMKARYGAEN
+159 QKATVKAKYGAEN
-172 IMQTKAGKYALQKT
+172 IMQTDTGKKRLQKT
-186 MMERYGVPCNLMSR
+186 MMERYGVPCNLMVR
-200 DDIYDFSKRCY
+200 DDVYDFSKCCY
-211 DVLKTDKNW
+211 DVLMGDNVWVRVLKKLAQDKNVSYDM
-220 ELVIKNVADEYG
+220 L
-232 FDYKNAYKEFP
+232 YKEYP
-243 LYDRDFILSMQVSN
+243 LYHRDFILSMQVSD
-257 HIDILCKAWKKAG
+257 HIETLCKAWKKAG
-270 NGALK
+270 RDVIK
-275 YPTNVFFKMP
+275 YPTNTFFKMP
-285 VAISSAFLN
+285 VVMASTFLN
-294 KYAKKGLIA
+294 EYAKKGLIS
-303 LPADFNRFKS
+303 LPSNFNCFKS
-313 HYEHMVANYLDS
+313 QYELMVSNYLDS
-325 LGVKYEVNKRSL
+325 LGVKYEVNNRSV
-337 LGGKEIDFYIPSKK
+337 LGGKEIDFYIPDKK
-351 IGIEVNPS
+351 VGIEINPS

-426 EKIYARKT
+426 EKVYARKT
-434 VVYEAKRNIRTKC
+434 VVYEAKRDVRTKC
-447 VAFLNEY
+447 VAFLNDY

-480 KQHKG
+480 KHHKG
-485 YVELKRLCFKHGVQ
+485 YVELKRLCFKRGVQ

-504 SKFIKAYFK
+504 SKFISAYFK
-513 SDADCD
+513 SDTNCD
-519 IIKSFSDNNIGDGVG
+519 IIKSFSDNNIGDGTG
-534 YARAG
+534 YLRAG
-539 AELVGEIKTSLCF
+539 AKLVGETKTSLCF
-552 ISPSNG
+552 VSSSNG
-558 LDVYSWQIA
+558 LDMYSWQIA

-592 YIETKLPHRF
+592 YIETKMPHRF